1 MKNTNSCVTIILI
14 VIFLITTVAIAE
26 TNDNLDVVVNS
37 NNEFALDLYQELKGA
52 RGNLFFSPYS
62 ISTALAMTY
71 AGARGQ
77 TEIEM
82 ADVLRFTLDQQPLHS
97 AFSQLQSELNAIRNK
112 GSIELSVANSLWA
125 QEGYSFLDSFFDL
138 NRTTYGAGLHF
149 VDYKR
154 DTETARITINAW
166 VEDKTHQKIK
176 EIIKPGMINSGT
188 QLVLCNAIYFLGDW
202 LYQFDKRRTRDA
214 DFHVSRD
221 TTIKVPMM
229 QQLSKFKFKDF
240 GSFSAIEFPYEG
252 NDLSMVIFLP
262 QNIDGLAGLERELTY
277 DNVKNWINKLSTSDD
292 NEVLVKLPKFTTTQE
307 LELKDYLV
315 TMGMT
320 HVFSRLA
327 DFSGMTGKRDLFI
340 DEVIHKAFVDVN
352 EKGTE
357 AAAATVVGV
366 KTVSIKSKGPLLFQA
381 DHPFVF
387 LIRDN
392 ITGSILFIGRII
404 DPTSKM

>member
-97 AFSQLQSELNAIRNK
+97 AFSQLQSELNAIRNN
-112 GSIELSVANSLWA
+112 GNIELSVANSLWA
-125 QEGYSFLDSFFDL
+125 QERYSFLDSFFDL

-149 VDYKR
+149 VDYER
-154 DTETARITINAW
+154 DTETARLTINAW

-229 QQLSKFKFKDF
+229 QQLSKFK
-240 GSFSAIEFPYEG
+240 
-252 NDLSMVIFLP
+252 
-262 QNIDGLAGLERELTY
+262 
-277 DNVKNWINKLSTSDD
+277 
-292 NEVLVKLPKFTTTQE
+292 
-307 LELKDYLV
+307 
-315 TMGMT
+315 
-320 HVFSRLA
+320 
-327 DFSGMTGKRDLFI
+327 GK
-340 DEVIHKAFVDVN
+340 
-352 EKGTE
+352 
-357 AAAATVVGV
+357 
-366 KTVSIKSKGPLLFQA
+366 
-381 DHPFVF
+381 
-387 LIRDN
+387 
-392 ITGSILFIGRII
+392 
-404 DPTSKM
+404 